1 MLISRAMAPP
11 AVPAVEDNR
20 QPPVSVVL
28 PAYNLAHKID
38 RTLQA
43 LLAHD
48 YPSIEIVVV
57 DDGSTDATAEVVR
70 RYPAVRLVQHP
81 RNLGVSTARNSGIR
95 AASHELLYLLDAD
108 CIVLPGVI
116 AKLVQRLQVDPRIGV
131 ISGSYLS
138 DSSKRNLANRVYD
151 VAERFRDYHAEPRN
165 YLYTTVSNAM
175 VRKSVLGKVGGFG
188 SRWRRLQDYEFTYR
202 VHRAGYLN
210 QHDPSIRVVHDNH
223 REKLGSYYSHVF
235 LVAKYGTVFRLLH
248 RPRLPYSRY
257 LVPSLPAF
265 VALAPAYFLLH
276 TAKIF
281 AENWRIGRLRS
292 LFAVLPFAVWGR
304 AVYTAGS
311 IAGCAAYNRWQS
323 SEGAQSPAEI
333 VNQNQP

>member
-1 MLISRAMAPP
+1 MSSAASGS
-11 AVPAVEDNR
+11 VPDPF
-20 QPPVSVVL
+20 PPVSVVL
-28 PAYNLAHKID
+28 PAWNLAHKID
-38 RTLQA
+38 RTLQS

-48 YPSIEIVVV
+48 YPALEIIVV

-70 RYPAVRLVQHP
+70 RYPAVRLVQHE
-81 RNLGVSTARNSGIR
+81 RNQGASIARNSGVQ
-95 AASHELLYLLDAD
+95 AASHELIYLLDAD
-108 CIVLPGVI
+108 CIVLPGTV
-116 AKLVQRLQVDPRIGV
+116 AKLVQRLQADPRIGV

-151 VAERFRDYHAEPRN
+151 VAERFRDYHEGPRN
-165 YLYTTVSNAM
+165 YPYTTVSNAM
-175 VRKSVLGKVGGFG
+175 MRKSVVLKVGGFG

-202 VHRAGYLN
+202 VHRAGFLN
-210 QHDPSIRVVHDNH
+210 QHDPSIRVEHDNH
-223 REKLGSYYSHVF
+223 RENLGSYYSHVF

-257 LVPSLPAF
+257 LVPSLPLF
-265 VALAPAYFLLH
+265 VVLAPVYFLLH

-281 AENWRIGRLRS
+281 AENWRVGRLRA

-311 IAGCAAYNRWQS
+311 VAGCAAYNRWHF
-323 SEGAQSPAEI
+323 SEGTHSPAEI
-333 VNQNQP
+333 AHKNQP